1 MITEAVEI
9 GIAVIKKG
17 RKKAGIQ
24 GHAVEVLHRRKKE
37 SMDTI
42 DTTTRIKRDTDHV
55 LETAEEIIDEAALPL
70 LACMTQCLNIEMDV
84 TGIVTGSVATIE
96 KAENTED
103 EYRLWQ

>member
-42 DTTTRIKRDTDHV
+42 DTTTSKAKFILRKNY
-55 LETAEEIIDEAALPL
+55 L
-70 LACMTQCLNIEMDV
+70 L
-84 TGIVTGSVATIE
+84 
-96 KAENTED
+96 KFPF
-103 EYRLWQ
+103 